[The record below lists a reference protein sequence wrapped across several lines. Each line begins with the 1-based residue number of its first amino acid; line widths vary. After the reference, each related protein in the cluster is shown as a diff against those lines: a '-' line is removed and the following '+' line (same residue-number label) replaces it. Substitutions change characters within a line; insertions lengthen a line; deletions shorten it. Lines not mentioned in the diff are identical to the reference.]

1 MGYGRDVVI
10 RLPVALEQLGWV
22 LLHWWRRADQFP
34 WVSAYLADRQLIEPA
49 RLIMAVVT
57 AMISLVP
64 IVYVAG
70 GDTTGIWT
78 GLGTASAVVGV
89 LGAAMWLVLPWPS
102 ATRSRLWVAVCD
114 IGTAIGCLAQSE
126 ALGGIYGCAVFAVIS
141 GYIAI
146 FHGARMLSAHLVF
159 TVVFSVA
166 LAWRLVEAGSS
177 GTVLATIAVVQTVLV
192 AVMVPVVTQFLL
204 ETLSSEAAA
213 SEVDTLTGVLNR
225 RGLDRALERMTAMN
239 DRGVAVIVADLDNF
253 KEINDR
259 YGHRHGDSVLAQ
271 IAVRLREA
279 VGTSGVVARIGGDE
293 FVIADS
299 LRWTDP
305 TRLATHVL
313 HTISAVTDPV
323 VTASVGV
330 VHMTGD
336 MAGTHRLMATSLYTE
351 LADAAMYEA
360 KRAGGNT
367 VRTRVHHHQGGQA
380 W

>member
-1 MGYGRDVVI
+1 MI

-22 LLHWWRRADQFP
+22 LGHWWRRADQFGFL
-34 WVSAYLADRQLIEPA
+34 SAYLADRQLIEPS
-49 RLIMAVVT
+49 RLIMAVSSGFI
-57 AMISLVP
+57 ALVP
-64 IVYVAG
+64 IAVVSS
-70 GDTTGIWT
+70 GDTSGAWT
-78 GLGTASAVVGV
+78 VLGVLSAVVAVGA
-89 LGAAMWLVLPWPS
+89 AAMWLVLPWPS
-102 ATRSRLWVAVCD
+102 ATRSRWWVLACDVATAV
-114 IGTAIGCLAQSE
+114 GVLVQQTS
-126 ALGGIYGCAVFAVIS
+126 LGGLYGCAVFVLIA

-146 FHGARMLSAHLVF
+146 FHGARLLAAHLLLSVVV
-159 TVVFSVA
+159 TVV
-166 LAWRLVEAGSS
+166 LAVRMVDSDQS
-177 GTVLATIAVVQTVLV
+177 GIALATIAVVQVLV
-192 AVMVPVVTQFLL
+192 VAIIVPVTTQFLL

-239 DRGVAVIVADLDNF
+239 DRGVAIIVADLDNF

-259 YGHRHGDSVLAQ
+259 YGHRHGDGVLAL
-271 IAVRLREA
+271 IATRLREA

-305 TRLATHVL
+305 HRLANHVL
-313 HTISAVTDPV
+313 HTIATVSEPV

-336 MAGTHRLMATSLYTE
+336 ITGAGRLMTTSLYTE

-360 KRAGGNT
+360 KRSGGNT